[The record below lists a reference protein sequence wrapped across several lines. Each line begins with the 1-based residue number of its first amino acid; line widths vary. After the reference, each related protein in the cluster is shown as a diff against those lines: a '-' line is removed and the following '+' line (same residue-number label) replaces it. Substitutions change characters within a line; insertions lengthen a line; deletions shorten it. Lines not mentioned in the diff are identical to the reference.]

1 MQPGLGSPL
10 VIDIYI
16 FSVVTVAEAKPYR
29 SSLIHTHTCMSV
41 PASLYP
47 PFSAG
52 LQIYLGEQQ
61 TGQHKGKQRGAMHC
75 LPVWFLFFLRLLPQ
89 RHCSICDPLLKM
101 FQRNHIDLGEKQSSS
116 LYTLRKKRSLRLHN
130 NKLRPVLLK
139 RGTSFIIE
147 KAVIFRSSPSFFV
160 GFYFV
165 GFCGVVVFFFFLTWY
180 ISLRLFNGCF
190 FFSQPGSMVIPLR
203 STLDYN
209 QKREETHTHT
219 KKKIPKKIK
228 QPKIPFSERSQ
239 TKSTVAKSR
248 PRPKPHR
255 RHRQNAA
262 EGSPERQP

>member
-1 MQPGLGSPL
+1 M
-10 VIDIYI
+10 
-16 FSVVTVAEAKPYR
+16 TVAEANPYR
-29 SSLIHTHTCMSV
+29 SLLIHTHTCMSV

-147 KAVIFRSSPSFFV
+147 KAVIFRSSHSFCWFL
-160 GFYFV
+160 
-165 GFCGVVVFFFFLTWY
+165 FCWLWDQVTHIFNDNEFLEEILNKKTVFA
-180 ISLRLFNGCF
+180 
-190 FFSQPGSMVIPLR
+190 V
-203 STLDYN
+203 YN
-209 QKREETHTHT
+209 
-219 KKKIPKKIK
+219 
-228 QPKIPFSERSQ
+228 
-239 TKSTVAKSR
+239 
-248 PRPKPHR
+248 
-255 RHRQNAA
+255 
-262 EGSPERQP
+262 